1 MDSYLIR
8 CVDREVIIIITLL
21 QCIITRVTAI
31 VKVLFLANLL
41 IELFCCFTTL
51 VSHPQ
56 GSFMIILQLLKCFI

>member
-21 QCIITRVTAI
+21 RCIITRVTAI

-41 IELFCCFTTL
+41 IELFCCFTAL

-56 GSFMIILQLLKCFI
+56 DSFMIILQLLKCFI